1 MEDLSFSDASLR
13 MPYQSPAQQSPPT
26 RKSRKRF
33 YVLLAVIVLALIIFF
48 GRSAFL
54 GSQKQA
60 PTPTPTPEF
69 QFPTDTPVPTE
80 ATSPTPD
87 VTEAPTPKPTSNPV
101 DKATGLDRSDLSV
114 EVQNGSG
121 TVGAASKASE
131 VLKSFGYHVVSTGNA
146 GSFDYTATV
155 IQVKSGK
162 SSYLTFLKKD
172 LSTSYT
178 IGATTSDLS
187 ASSSADALVI
197 VGKE

>member
-1 MEDLSFSDASLR
+1 MEDLSFSDASR
-13 MPYQSPAQQSPPT
+13 MQYQSPAQPSSTT

-33 YVLLAVIVLALIIFF
+33 YILLAVIVLILIIFF

-54 GSQKQA
+54 GSEKQT

-69 QFPTDTPVPTE
+69 QFPTDTPAPTE
-80 ATSPTPD
+80 ETSPTPN
-87 VTEAPTPKPTSNPV
+87 VTEEPTPKPTSNPV

-121 TVGAASKASE
+121 VVGAASKASE
-131 VLKSFGYHVVSTGNA
+131 VLKSFGYHVVATGNA
-146 GSFDYTATV
+146 NSFDYTGTV
-155 IQVKSGK
+155 VQVKPEK
-162 SSYLTFLKKD
+162 SSYLSLLRKD

-178 IGATTSDLS
+178 IGNTSSDLS